1 MNGYQKAQ
9 QLGLTGTTA
18 EVVAQLKACG
28 LTAEKIT
35 LGKLLFAMNEREMLT
50 RLVRP
55 ADTGEKWSGS
65 VINMILAVNAFGTDD
80 QKVAVNKWFS
90 HITNDRNE
98 LFDTTDPLI
107 GGAFLQMAQAFG
119 GQENMP
125 SVADFQAIADLGGGW
140 AYASLTVE
148 QYEAQQA
155 AAEAAEAKADL
166 VEYLASL
173 KESFDAKY
181 NQCLSLISAGTVT
194 TQGEV
199 LSVVQLE
206 LEP

>member
-35 LGKLLFAMNEREMLT
+35 LGELLFAMNEREMLT

-155 AAEAAEAKADL
+155 AAEAAEAKEMMRAFLNDKR
-166 VEYLASL
+166 VE
-173 KESFDAKY
+173 FDAHV
-181 NQCLSLISAGTVT
+181 NLALAGIANGTLT
-194 TQGEV
+194 TDAEV
-199 LSVVQLE
+199 LNVLSIG
-206 LEP
+206 

>member
-9 QLGLTGTTA
+9 QLGLTGTPA
-18 EVVAQLKACG
+18 EIVAQLKACG
-28 LTAEKIT
+28 LTVEKIT

-65 VINMILAVNAFGTDD
+65 VINMILTVNAFGTDD
-80 QKVAVNKWFS
+80 QRVAANKWFS

-98 LFDTTDPLI
+98 FFDTTDPLI

-140 AYASLTVE
+140 AYASLTPE

-155 AAEAAEAKADL
+155 AAEAAAAR
-166 VEYLASL
+166 ASL
-173 KESFDAKY
+173 ITYAQDCKTDFDAAY
-181 NQCLSLISAGTVT
+181 NLTLRDIGTGELATEADIRNSLGLA
-194 TQGEV
+194 
-199 LSVVQLE
+199 
-206 LEP
+206 